1 MKKHDIDPDHFF
13 IDLHFFQQSSVRQE
27 DFKEV
32 CSITN
37 VVRQYVLQHCQ
48 TSIEKVLVG
57 IIDQLVTYILTLLK
71 SLQNK
76 ILSKVQNG
84 VASTDRYQR
93 ISKLLKKNALL
104 PVMSFVVN
112 ICTND
117 SFIKPDRNK
126 ISAIFFNKFIRL
138 TYFMNK
144 TKMKPMKAVKSLDV
158 TDRKFQLVCVLLSLL
173 LY

>member
-1 MKKHDIDPDHFF
+1 M
-13 IDLHFFQQSSVRQE
+13 
-27 DFKEV
+27 
-32 CSITN
+32 
-37 VVRQYVLQHCQ
+37 
-48 TSIEKVLVG
+48 
-57 IIDQLVTYILTLLK
+57 K

-93 ISKLLKKNALL
+93 ISKLLKKKGFL

-158 TDRKFQLVCVLLSLL
+158 TDRKFQLVCLLLSLL

>member
-1 MKKHDIDPDHFF
+1 M
-13 IDLHFFQQSSVRQE
+13 
-27 DFKEV
+27 
-32 CSITN
+32 
-37 VVRQYVLQHCQ
+37 
-48 TSIEKVLVG
+48 
-57 IIDQLVTYILTLLK
+57 K

-93 ISKLLKKNALL
+93 ISKLLKKKGLL

-158 TDRKFQLVCVLLSLL
+158 TDRKFQLVCLLLSLL